1 MSTMKAARFKAFR
14 LKCQATLGHY
24 WHCECCVLTDD
35 FKAGQRKMMNK
46 RLHILH
52 LEDEPDFAELV
63 RSMIEQDNP
72 EAEVKQ
78 VKTREALEAAL
89 DAEVFDVILSDFHL
103 PAFTGLDALAIVK
116 KKCRNTPFILISGT
130 IGEQAAIESLKAGAT
145 DYILK
150 QQPERLTSAIRRA
163 VEEAGE
169 RARRREAETEL
180 VRRERYFRA
189 LTENSL
195 DILSIL
201 SRQGNYLYVSP
212 SIKHVLGWTPEELR
226 GQNAFAHAHPEDLP
240 RVQEAFQLALD
251 HPERTVKVQYRY
263 KKRDGEWRQMESV
276 GRNRLQD
283 PEMAGIVINSRDVTD
298 RWRAEEELRDSEK
311 QYRLL
316 FHGNPNPMWVFD
328 LETRAFLEV
337 NEAAARHYGYSRDE
351 FLAMTV
357 ADIRPPEKD
366 GISNGVALNTADRS
380 HVWRHRR
387 KDGLLMDVEVIWS
400 PIVFR
405 SHSAALALAA
415 DVTERR
421 RVEHRNAVFSK
432 LSHRLSSTTTAS
444 EAAVIICEAADAL
457 FKWDDFALDLYSAER
472 DEVFSLL
479 NITTVEKRRVEIPSS
494 PQPKTANALIRR
506 AVKKG
511 AEKLSPAQEKDY
523 SASAMVAPI
532 RKGER
537 VIGILLIQNRLPGT
551 YTEYDLE
558 TLQTLADQ
566 CGGALER
573 LRAEQDLR
581 ESQRRFRDLFENSP
595 DAIFVEDMD
604 GNVLDVNVAACSLHG
619 VKREELIGR
628 NAMNNLIPP
637 SRRDE
642 ARRDF
647 QKLASGE
654 LVWVEGESESADG
667 RTVPVEVRAS
677 RVEYAGKPA
686 LLLHVRDVT
695 ERRAAEAALR
705 SSEALFRSVWVNSAD
720 GMRLTNENGVIVAV
734 NDAFCELV
742 GLSQGELEG
751 KPFITIYADSAE
763 REKLLARYGERFSQN
778 AGEHKRERSYKLHN
792 GREIIFEIADSL
804 VELRG
809 KPLLLLSLFRD
820 VTTQRRLQEQLRQS
834 QKMEAIG
841 QLAGGVAHDFN
852 NILTV
857 IHGHASL
864 LLASD
869 LDETAARSAQQVSQA
884 AERAAGLTRQLLT
897 FSRRQLIQPKRL
909 DMNKIIGNMSDM
921 LGRMLG
927 EDVAL
932 RLNYSQSPATV
943 EADVGMM
950 EQVLLNLAVNAR
962 DAMPRGGQL
971 AVRIAIV
978 DVDEAHVQQHPEA
991 RAGRFVCVSKTDTGD
1006 GIPPEFLPR
1015 IFEPFFTTK
1024 EVGKG
1029 TGLGLAT
1036 VYGIVKQH
1044 QGWIEVESAV
1054 GKGSTFR
1061 IYVPYIGERQPEAE
1075 KPTTQI
1081 TIRGGTETILLV
1093 EDEKAVRELV
1103 ARVLEKHGYNVLQAA
1118 TGVEAVDIWRERK
1131 NDIALLLT
1139 DLVMPENMNGREL
1152 SEKLWAE
1159 RADLKVI
1166 FSSGYSADIVGKDF
1180 RLEPDL
1186 NYLQKPYQPQTLI
1199 LAVRRCLDG
1208 KRTENGGT
1216 SVLARH

>member
-1 MSTMKAARFKAFR
+1 
-14 LKCQATLGHY
+14 
-24 WHCECCVLTDD
+24 
-35 FKAGQRKMMNK
+35 MNK

-63 RSMIEQDNP
+63 RSMIEQDGLD
-72 EAEVKQ
+72 AEVKQ
-78 VKTREALEAAL
+78 VKTREELETAL
-89 DAEVFDVILSDFHL
+89 DTETFDVILSDFHL
-103 PAFTGLDALAIVK
+103 PSFTGLDALGIVK
-116 KKCRNTPFILISGT
+116 KKCPYLPFILISGT

-150 QQPERLTSAIRRA
+150 QQPERLASAIRRA
-163 VEEAGE
+163 VQEAGE
-169 RARRREAETEL
+169 RARRHEAENEL
-180 VRRERYFRA
+180 VRREKYFRA

-195 DILSIL
+195 DVLSIL
-201 SRQGNYLYVSP
+201 SRQANILYISP
-212 SIKHVLGWTPEELR
+212 SIRHVLGYAPEELR
-226 GQNAFAHAHPEDLP
+226 GQNAFAHVHPEDLP
-240 RVQEAFQLALD
+240 RAQEAFQSGVD
-251 HPERTVKVQYRY
+251 RPEQTFKIQLRY
-263 KKRDGEWRQMESV
+263 QRKEGEWRQLETV
-276 GRNRLQD
+276 GRNRLDD

-298 RWRAEEELRDSEK
+298 RWRAEEDVRSSEK

-316 FHGNPNPMWVFD
+316 FQGNPNPMWVFD
-328 LETRAFLEV
+328 LETQSFLEV
-337 NEAAARHYGYSRDE
+337 NEAATRHYGYAREE

-357 ADIRPPEKD
+357 ADIRPSDKSEILND
-366 GISNGVALNTADRS
+366 VALNAADRS
-380 HVWRHRR
+380 QVWRHRR
-387 KDGLLMDVEVIWS
+387 KDGSLIDVEVTWS

-405 SHSAALALAA
+405 NRFAALALAA

-432 LSHRLSSTTTAS
+432 LSHQLSSTTTAP
-444 EAAVIICEAADAL
+444 EAAKIICEAADAL
-457 FKWDDFALDLYSAER
+457 FKWEDFALDLYSAEH

-479 NITTVEKRRVEIPSS
+479 NITTIENQRVEIPSS

-506 AVKKG
+506 VLNNG
-511 AEKLSPAQEKDY
+511 AEKLSATQEKDY
-523 SASAMVAPI
+523 SASTMVAPI

-537 VIGILLIQNRLPGT
+537 VIGVLLIQNRQPGA
-551 YTEYDLE
+551 YTERDLE

-566 CGGALER
+566 SGGALER
-573 LRAEQDLR
+573 VRVEQDLR

-595 DAIFVEDMD
+595 DAIFVEDLN
-604 GNVLDVNVAACSLHG
+604 GNMLDVNPAACVLPG
-619 VKREELIGR
+619 LKREELVGR
-628 NAMNNLIPP
+628 NALSNLIPS
-637 SRRDE
+637 SRREE
-642 ARRDF
+642 ARRNF
-647 QKLASGE
+647 QKLAGGE
-654 LVWVEGESESADG
+654 LFWVDGEIERANG
-667 RTVPVEVRAS
+667 HVVPVEVRAS
-677 RVEYAGKPA
+677 RIEYAGQPA

-695 ERRAAEAALR
+695 ERRAAESALR
-705 SSEALFRSVWVNSAD
+705 SSEALFRSVWDNSAD
-720 GMRLTNENGVIVAV
+720 GMRLTDKNGVIVAV
-734 NDAFCELV
+734 NGAFCEMV
-742 GLSQGELEG
+742 GLSRSELEG
-751 KPFITIYADSAE
+751 KPFTVVYVESGETEEMLAQYRQRFQKGADT
-763 REKLLARYGERFSQN
+763 R
-778 AGEHKRERSYKLHN
+778 KRENSYKLRN
-792 GREIIFEIADSL
+792 GREIVFEIADSL
-804 VELRG
+804 VELPG

-820 VTTQRRLQEQLRQS
+820 VTTQRRLEEQLRQS

-864 LLASD
+864 LQANN
-869 LDETAARSAQQVSQA
+869 LDDMAARSAQQIGLA

-927 EDVAL
+927 EDVTL

-943 EADVGMM
+943 EADAGMM

-971 AVRIAIV
+971 AVRVAIV
-978 DVDEAHVQQHPEA
+978 EVDEAHVLRHPEA
-991 RAGRFVCVSKTDTGD
+991 RVGRFVCVSKTDTGS

-1024 EVGKG
+1024 AVGKG

-1054 GKGSTFR
+1054 GKGTTFR
-1061 IYVPYIGERQPEAE
+1061 IYIPFAGVIRSPTE

-1081 TIRGGTETILLV
+1081 TLRGGTETILLV
-1093 EDEKAVRELV
+1093 EDEKPVRELV
-1103 ARVLEKHGYNVLQAA
+1103 ARVLEKHGYTVLQAA
-1118 TGVEAVDIWRERK
+1118 TGVEAVEIWRGQK
-1131 NDIALLLT
+1131 DHIALLLT
-1139 DLVMPENMNGREL
+1139 DLIMPENMNGREL
-1152 SEKLWAE
+1152 AEKLWAD

-1180 RLEPDL
+1180 RLEPEL

-1199 LAVRRCLDG
+1199 VAVRRCLDG
-1208 KRTENGGT
+1208 KRAENGGT
-1216 SVLARH
+1216 SVPANQQMAKAVN